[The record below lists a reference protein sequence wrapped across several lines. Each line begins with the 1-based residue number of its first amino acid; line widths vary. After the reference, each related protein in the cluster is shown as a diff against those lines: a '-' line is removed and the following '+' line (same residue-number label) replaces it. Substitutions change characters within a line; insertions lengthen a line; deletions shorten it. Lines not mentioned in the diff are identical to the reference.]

1 MFIYGSTDEL
11 KQHMAYV
18 VIYEK
23 VAKDEKL
30 TIVHY
35 RTVYSIKVQG
45 GTSCMNILRHS
56 C

>member
-11 KQHMAYV
+11 IKQHMAYV

-35 RTVYSIKVQG
+35 RTVYNIKYMGDLLYEYSQA
-45 GTSCMNILRHS
+45 
-56 C
+56 